1 MSHAFV
7 HLRVHTE
14 YSLSDGI
21 VRIKP
26 LVGAA
31 REAGMPAVGVTD
43 NVNLFGMV
51 KFYKAALAAGV
62 KPIVG
67 VDLLIDEGDEPPTRL
82 TLLAQHREGYRN
94 LCELLSRAYL
104 HGQTRAGV
112 LCKREWVAEFADG
125 LIALSGGMGGDVG
138 MALLAGKKSQAESH
152 LHHWQRLFGDRYY
165 LEVTRCGRSGEAG
178 WLAETVGLA
187 LAEDVPIVATNDVR
201 FPQPEDFDAHET
213 RVAIH
218 GGYTL
223 ADPRRPKHYTP
234 EQYLKSPAQMAE
246 LFADLPEALENSVE
260 IARRC
265 NLTLTLGENVL
276 PDFPVPAEHNTDS
289 FLRAESEAG
298 LAERLDSLFPDADER
313 AKHATEYQHRLDHE
327 LDVIKTMGF
336 PGYFLIVADF
346 IRWARE
352 NGVPVGPGRGSG
364 AGSLVAY
371 ALGITDLDP
380 LAYDL
385 LFERFLNPERVS
397 MPDFDVDFCMD
408 GRDRVIEYVAQ
419 AYGQEKVSQIIT
431 YGSMAAK
438 AVVRDVG
445 RVLGHPYGFVDRIA
459 KQVPFAPDMTL
470 TRALEE
476 SEELR
481 NSREDEE
488 VGYLLDLALSLEG
501 VARNAGKHAGGVVI
515 APSDLNDFT
524 PLYCEPGGTNR
535 VTQFDKDDV
544 EAVGLV
550 KFDFLG
556 LRTLTIIDNAVQV
569 ANRRL
574 AAAGQEP
581 IDVRHIPLDDRDS
594 FDLLKKGDTTAVFQL
609 ESSGMRRLIKR
620 LQPAEFEDII
630 ALVALYRP
638 GPLESGMVEDF
649 IDRKHGRAKV
659 VYPHPSLAE
668 VLEPTYGVI
677 LYQEQV
683 MQIAQV
689 LAGYSLGN
697 ADLLRRAMGKKK
709 PEEMAKQRDGFV
721 KGAVDNGIEEDT
733 AAYIFD
739 LVEKFAGYGF
749 NKSHSAAYALV
760 SYQTAWLKA
769 HYPADFMSAVLSAD
783 MDNTDK
789 IVIMIDECHRLGI
802 TVAPPDV
809 NASEYN
815 FSVVDDTTIRY
826 GLGAIKGLG
835 KGAIDTALD
844 KRAEDGAYANLYD
857 FCRRVDTSKIN
868 RRALEAMVN
877 AGALDSLGPNRAS
890 LLGGLARALA
900 AADQDRSAAN
910 VGQNDMFGLAE
921 STESAGPPLETLPE
935 APEDER
941 LRAERDVLGLY
952 LTGHPI
958 KAWEAELADM
968 THGKIAD
975 QVAAMPRP
983 EEGGGRR
990 RERKSAIVAGL
1001 VVELRRMKKGKR
1013 IIVVLDDGSGRIE
1026 CPLFEDKA
1034 AEFGA
1039 LLQADK
1045 LVIIEGSLSYDDF
1058 SDGFRLNAN
1067 NVMDI
1072 EGARAAYASRI
1083 LLQIQS
1089 EGRIDVDGLVDNLA
1103 GCIDR
1108 YKADSGCDV
1117 VVRYENDTAKAVL
1130 TLGDTRL
1137 ELCDGLL
1144 TDLRALVGA
1153 DHVQVRYRRALS
1165 GS

>member
-1 MSHAFV
+1 MTTPFV

-26 LVGAA
+26 LLKQVA
-31 REAGMPAVGVTD
+31 EAGMPAVGVTD
-43 NVNLFGMV
+43 HVNLFGMV
-51 KFYKAALAAGV
+51 KFYKAALGAGI
-62 KPIVG
+62 KPLVG
-67 VDLLIDEGDEPPTRL
+67 VDLQVDEGTAPASRL
-82 TLLAQHREGYRN
+82 TLMAQHREGYRN
-94 LCELLSRAYL
+94 LCEILTWAYL
-104 HGQTRAGV
+104 HGQTGGQV
-112 LCKREWVAEFADG
+112 LAKREWIADKSDG
-125 LIALSGGMGGDVG
+125 LIAISGGMSGDTG
-138 MALLAGKKSQAESH
+138 QALLAGKRELAEQH
-152 LHHWQRLFGDRYY
+152 AHYWQQIFGDRYY
-165 LEVTRCGRSGEAG
+165 LELTRCGRAGEAA

-187 LAEDVPIVATNDVR
+187 LSADIPVVATNDVR
-201 FPQPEDFDAHET
+201 FSSAEDFDAHEA

-218 GGYTL
+218 GGHTL
-223 ADPRRPKHYTP
+223 ADPRRPRNYTA
-234 EQYLKSPAQMAE
+234 EQYLKTPEEMAE
-246 LFADLPEALENSVE
+246 LFSDLPEALENSVE

-265 NLTLTLGENVL
+265 NLQLTLGENVL
-276 PDFPVPAEHNTDS
+276 PDFPVPEEHDTDS
-289 FLRAESEAG
+289 FLRAESEVG
-298 LAERLDSLFPDADER
+298 LNERLEALYPDADLRE
-313 AKHATEYQHRLDHE
+313 AKRTEYDSRLTHE

-408 GRDRVIEYVAQ
+408 GRDRVIEYVAD
-419 AYGQEKVSQIIT
+419 AYGHEKVSQIIT
-431 YGSMAAK
+431 YGTMAAK

-445 RVLGHPYGFVDRIA
+445 RVLSHPYGFVDRIA

-481 NSREDEE
+481 TSREDEE

-501 VARNAGKHAGGVVI
+501 VSRNAGKHAGGVVI
-515 APSDLNDFT
+515 APSNLIDFT

-569 ANRRL
+569 ANARL
-574 AAAGQEP
+574 EQAGKEP
-581 IDVRHIPLDDRDS
+581 IDVRHIPMNDKAS

-659 VYPHPSLAE
+659 VYPHPSLSE

-721 KGAVDNGIEEDT
+721 AGAIENGIEGDT

-783 MDNTDK
+783 MDHTDK
-789 IVIMIDECHRLGI
+789 VVIMIDECHRLDI
-802 TVAPPDV
+802 EVAPPNV

-815 FSVVDDTTIRY
+815 FSVVDDATIRY

-835 KGAIDTALD
+835 KGAIDAVI
-844 KRAEDGAYANLYD
+844 AERREGGTFASLYD

-868 RRALEAMVN
+868 RRAIEALIN
-877 AGALDSLGPNRAS
+877 AGALDDLGPNRAS
-890 LLGGLARALA
+890 LMHGVTRALA
-900 AADQDRSAAN
+900 AADQDRTASS

-921 STESAGPPLETLPE
+921 TPDTAGPPLEELAE
-935 APEDER
+935 WPEDER
-941 LRAERDVLGLY
+941 LRAERDTLGLY

-958 KAWEAELADM
+958 KAWEDELENM
-968 THGKIAD
+968 TDGKIAD

-983 EEGGGRR
+983 EEGGNSRR
-990 RERKSAIVAGL
+990 SPRKNAIVAGL
-1001 VVELRRMKKGKR
+1001 VVEVKRMKKGKR
-1013 IIVVLDDGSGRIE
+1013 IIVVLDDGSARIE

-1034 AEFGA
+1034 AEYGH
-1039 LLQADK
+1039 LLAADK
-1045 LVIIEGSLSYDDF
+1045 LVIVDGSLQYDDF

-1067 NVMDI
+1067 SVMDI
-1072 EGARAAYASRI
+1072 EGARQAYASRI
-1083 LLQIQS
+1083 LLQLQS
-1089 EGRIDVDGLVDNLA
+1089 EAALDVDALA
-1103 GCIDR
+1103 GCVDR
-1108 YKADSGCDV
+1108 YRADAGCDV
-1117 VVRYENDTAKAVL
+1117 VLRYANAEARAVL

-1137 ELCDGLL
+1137 RLCNDLL
-1144 TDLRALVGA
+1144 TDLQTLVGA
-1153 DHVQVRYRRALS
+1153 DKVQVRYRRAQS
-1165 GS
+1165 NVN

>member
-1 MSHAFV
+1 MPAEFV

-26 LVGAA
+26 LLSQT
-31 REAGMPAVGVTD
+31 REAGMPAVAVTD

-51 KFYKAALAAGV
+51 KFYKTALGAGI

-67 VDLLIDEGDEPPTRL
+67 VDLQIDEGPQETPSRL

-94 LCELLSRAYL
+94 LCDLLTQAYL
-104 HGQTRAGV
+104 HGQHRGQV
-112 LCKREWVAEFADG
+112 LCQREWVADKADG
-125 LIALSGGMGGDVG
+125 LIALSGGMVGDTG
-138 MALLAGKKSQAESH
+138 IALMAGKPEIADARAAE
-152 LHHWQRLFGDRYY
+152 WQQIFGDRYY
-165 LEVTRCGRSGEAG
+165 LEVTRCERSGEAA
-178 WLAETVGLA
+178 WLSETVGLA
-187 LAEDVPIVATNDVR
+187 LRRDIPIVATNDVR
-201 FPQPEDFDAHET
+201 FPHADDFDAHEA

-223 ADPRRPKHYTP
+223 ADPRRPKNYTP
-234 EQYLKSPAQMAE
+234 EQYLKTPEQMAE

-265 NLTLTLGENVL
+265 NLELTLGENVL
-276 PDFPVPAEHNTDS
+276 PEFPVPDGHDAAS
-289 FLRAESEAG
+289 FLRSESESG
-298 LAERLDSLFPDADER
+298 LAERLELLYPDEDER
-313 AKHATEYQHRLDHE
+313 ERRKPEYDARLDHE
-327 LDVIKTMGF
+327 LDVIKSMGF

-371 ALGITDLDP
+371 VLGITDLDP

-419 AYGQEKVSQIIT
+419 RYGQEKVSQIIT
-431 YGSMAAK
+431 YGTMAAK

-445 RVLGHPYGFVDRIA
+445 RVLGHPYGMVDRIA

-481 NSREDEE
+481 QSREDEE
-488 VGYLLDLALSLEG
+488 VGYLLELALALEG
-501 VARNAGKHAGGVVI
+501 LSRNPGKHAGGVVI
-515 APSDLNDFT
+515 APSNLIDFT
-524 PLYCEPGGTNR
+524 PLYCEAGGGNR

-556 LRTLTIIDNAVQV
+556 LRTLTIIDRAVQV
-569 ANRRL
+569 ANDRL
-574 AAAGQEP
+574 AKSGKDP
-581 IDVRHIPLDDRDS
+581 IDIRSIPLDDKKPYE
-594 FDLLKKGDTTAVFQL
+594 LLKAGDTTAVFQL
-609 ESSGMRRLIKR
+609 ESSGMRRLVKQ
-620 LQPAEFEDII
+620 LKPDELEDIV

-649 IDRKHGRAKV
+649 IDRKHGKARV
-659 VYPHPSLAE
+659 VYPHNSLAE

-721 KGAVDNGIEEDT
+721 KGAVANGIEEDT

-769 HYPADFMSAVLSAD
+769 YYPADFMSAVLSAD
-783 MDNTDK
+783 MDHTDK
-789 IVIMIDECHRLGI
+789 VVIMIDECHRLGI
-802 TVAPPDV
+802 DVVPPDV

-815 FSVVDDTTIRY
+815 FSVVDDTAIRY

-835 KGAIDTALD
+835 RGAIETVIEE
-844 KRAEDGAYANLYD
+844 RRQNGVYANLYD
-857 FCRRVDTSKIN
+857 FCRRIDTSKAN
-868 RRALEAMVN
+868 RRALEALIN
-877 AGALDSLGPNRAS
+877 AGALDALGPNRAS
-890 LLGGLARALA
+890 LMQGLTRALA
-900 AADQDRSAAN
+900 AAEQDRSAASA
-910 VGQNDMFGLAE
+910 GQNDMFGLAE
-921 STESAGPPLETLPE
+921 DAADNMGPPLEERPE
-935 APEDER
+935 WPEDER
-941 LRAERDVLGLY
+941 LRAERDTLGLY

-958 KAWEAELADM
+958 RAWEDELALM
-968 THGKIAD
+968 THGKIAE

-983 EEGGGRR
+983 EEGGGRGR
-990 RERKSAIVAGL
+990 RGNKRSAVVAGL
-1001 VVELRRMKKGKR
+1001 VVEVRRMKKGRR
-1013 IIVVLDDGSGRIE
+1013 IIVVLDDGSARIE
-1026 CPLFEDKA
+1026 CPLFEEKA
-1034 AEFGA
+1034 AEYGH
-1039 LLQADK
+1039 LLAADK
-1045 LVIIEGSLSYDDF
+1045 LVVVEGKLQYDDF
-1058 SDGFRLNAN
+1058 SDGFRLNAET
-1067 NVMDI
+1067 VMDFDTAQ
-1072 EGARAAYASRI
+1072 ARFAHRV
-1083 LLQIQS
+1083 LL
-1089 EGRIDVDGLVDNLA
+1089 RATPNVDVDALV
-1103 GCIDR
+1103 GCVDR
-1108 YKADSGCDV
+1108 HRAEEAGCDV
-1117 VVRYENDTAKAVL
+1117 VVRYSNDQARAVL
-1130 TLGDTRL
+1130 TLGETRVR
-1137 ELCDGLL
+1137 LCDELL
-1144 TDLRALVGA
+1144 ADLKHLVGA
-1153 DHVQVRYRRALS
+1153 DHVQVRYRRGQSLS
-1165 GS
+1165 Q

>member
-1 MSHAFV
+1 MTTSFV

-14 YSLSDGI
+14 YSLSDGV

-26 LVGAA
+26 LLAQT
-31 REAGMPAVGVTD
+31 REAGMPAVAVTD

-51 KFYKAALAAGV
+51 KFYKAALSAGV
-62 KPIVG
+62 KPIAG
-67 VDLLIDEGDEPPTRL
+67 VDLQIDEGPDQPASRL

-94 LCELLSRAYL
+94 LCDILTQAYL
-104 HGQTRAGV
+104 HGQHRGQVLAERA
-112 LCKREWVAEFADG
+112 WIAEQSDG
-125 LIALSGGMGGDVG
+125 LIALSGGMSGDTG
-138 MALLAGKKSQAESH
+138 QALLAGKMELAASRAREWQAI
-152 LHHWQRLFGDRYY
+152 FGDRYY
-165 LEVTRCGRSGEAG
+165 LEITRCERSGESA
-178 WLAETVGLA
+178 WLSETVGLA
-187 LAEDVPIVATNDVR
+187 LALDIPVVATNDVR
-201 FPQPEDFDAHET
+201 FPTADDFDAHEA

-223 ADPRRPKHYTP
+223 ADPRRPKNYSR
-234 EQYLKSPAQMAE
+234 EQYLKTPAEMAE

-260 IARRC
+260 IAQRC
-265 NLTLTLGENVL
+265 NLELTLGENVL
-276 PDFPVPAEHNTDS
+276 PEFPVPEGHDAST

-298 LAERLDSLFPDADER
+298 LAKRLAVLYPDADER
-313 AKHATEYQHRLDHE
+313 ARRQAEYDARLDHE

-371 ALGITDLDP
+371 VLGITDLDP

-419 AYGQEKVSQIIT
+419 RYGQEKVSQIIT
-431 YGSMAAK
+431 YGTMAAK

-445 RVLGHPYGFVDRIA
+445 RVLGHPYGMVDRIA
-459 KQVPFAPDMTL
+459 KQIPFAPDMTL

-481 NSREDEE
+481 ASREDEE
-488 VGYLLDLALSLEG
+488 VGYLLDLALALEG
-501 VARNAGKHAGGVVI
+501 LSRNPGKHAGGVVI
-515 APSDLNDFT
+515 APSNLIDFT
-524 PLYCEPGGTNR
+524 PLYCEPGGNNR

-556 LRTLTIIDNAVQV
+556 LRTLTIIDRAVQV
-569 ANRRL
+569 ANARL
-574 AAAGQEP
+574 AKSDRKP
-581 IDVRHIPLDDRDS
+581 IDIRSIPLDDKKPY
-594 FDLLKKGDTTAVFQL
+594 DLLKAGDTTAVFQL
-609 ESSGMRRLIKR
+609 ESSGMRRLVKR
-620 LQPAEFEDII
+620 LQPSELEDIV

-638 GPLESGMVEDF
+638 GPLESGMVEDY

-659 VYPHPSLAE
+659 VYPHDSLAE
-668 VLEPTYGVI
+668 VLEPTHGVI

-721 KGAVDNGIEEDT
+721 KGAVDKGIAEET

-769 HYPADFMSAVLSAD
+769 YYPADFMSAVLSAD
-783 MDNTDK
+783 MDHTDK
-789 IVIMIDECHRLGI
+789 VVIMIDECHRLEI
-802 TVAPPDV
+802 DVVPPDV
-809 NASEYN
+809 YASDYN
-815 FSVVDDTTIRY
+815 FSVVDDQAIRY
-826 GLGAIKGLG
+826 GLGALKGLG
-835 KGAIDTALD
+835 RGAIEAVIEERNTA
-844 KRAEDGAYANLYD
+844 GPYANLYD
-857 FCRRVDTSKIN
+857 FCRRVDTSRIN
-868 RRALEAMVN
+868 RRALEALIN
-877 AGALDSLGPNRAS
+877 AGALDGLGPNRAS
-890 LLGGLARALA
+890 LMHGLTRALA
-900 AADQDRSAAN
+900 AASQDRSAAS

-921 STESAGPPLETLPE
+921 SPDTAGPPLERLDE
-935 APEDER
+935 WPEDQR
-941 LRAERDVLGLY
+941 LKAERDTLGLY

-958 KAWEAELADM
+958 KAWEEELALM

-975 QVAAMPRP
+975 QIAAMPRP
-983 EEGGGRR
+983 EEGAGRGGRR
-990 RERKSAIVAGL
+990 NGKRNAIVAGL
-1001 VVELRRMKKGKR
+1001 VVEVRRMKKGKR
-1013 IIVVLDDGSGRIE
+1013 IIVVLDDGSARIE

-1034 AEFGA
+1034 AEFGH
-1039 LLQADK
+1039 LLTADR
-1045 LVIIEGSLSYDDF
+1045 LVIVEGSLQYDDF
-1058 SDGFRLNAN
+1058 TDGFRLNAN
-1067 NVMDI
+1067 NVMDV
-1072 EGARAAYASRI
+1072 EGARARFASRI
-1083 LLQIQS
+1083 LLQLQS
-1089 EGRIDVDGLVDNLA
+1089 EARLDMDALA
-1103 GCIDR
+1103 GCVER
-1108 YKADSGCDV
+1108 YRADAGCDV
-1117 VVRYENDTAKAVL
+1117 VVRYANAEARAVL
-1130 TLGDTRL
+1130 TLGETRL
-1137 ELCDGLL
+1137 RICDGLL
-1144 TDLRALVGA
+1144 ADLRTVVGA
-1153 DHVQVRYRRALS
+1153 DKVQVRYRRV
-1165 GS
+1165 